1 MKSFLPISLYFC
13 IIAVVLIL
21 PSPSIKTNAQVSAAT
36 TGTSP
41 TLESQQ
47 QSKPNLHLVKITSP
61 LKNQQVAT
69 GKDLTI
75 TGTSA
80 DNATSD
86 CKVSI
91 IVNGIKPYRVAFPNG
106 DLGGGDYSKWNYTL
120 TPAYTNIKQ
129 GQNKITAKFSC
140 SNHPT
145 LISHSSV
152 NVTGLT
158 KGLTTSIV
166 SQQQRQP
173 YVGKNSTFTNLAT
186 TTTTTTTPS
195 TFNGNKNSSFSHPGV
210 TYPNNGSSSGPHR
223 IMSVSIHVVKSVHPG
238 DKQTIAVKVSDKNST
253 IPITGASVLGR
264 ITEPSGGLFKQFD
277 GTTNDAGKA
286 TYSWTIGDGDSNGKY
301 NTIMEVSAA
310 GYENSTGSTTF
321 KISPVPV
328 TTFTNGDSN
337 KVQLPPPNGN
347 TNNDN
352 SNNHNHPSTIIQIP
366 HIHIPKINIPFHL
379 PFH

>member
-1 MKSFLPISLYFC
+1 M
-13 IIAVVLIL
+13 AVVLIL
-21 PSPSIKTNAQVSAAT
+21 PSPTIKANAQGSAT

-41 TLESQQ
+41 TLERQQ

-61 LKNQQVAT
+61 TKNQQVAT

-106 DLGGGDYSKWNYTL
+106 DFGGGDYSKWNYTL

-140 SNHPT
+140 SNDPT

-166 SQQQRQP
+166 GQQQPQP

-186 TTTTTTTPS
+186 TTTTTATATATPS
-195 TFNGNKNSSFSHPGV
+195 TFNGDKNSSFSHPGV
-210 TYPNNGSSSGPHR
+210 IYPNNGSSNRNPHH
-223 IMSVSIHVVKSVHPG
+223 IMSVSIHVVKSIHPG

-253 IPITGASVLGR
+253 IPITGASVFGR

-277 GTTNDAGKA
+277 GTTNEAGKA

-301 NTIMEVSAA
+301 NTIMEVSAS
-310 GYENSTGSTTF
+310 GYENATGSATF
-321 KISPVPV
+321 KVSPVPV
-328 TTFTNGDSN
+328 TTSTSGDSN
-337 KVQLPPPNGN
+337 KVQLPSPNSN
-347 TNNDN
+347 ANNDN
-352 SNNHNHPSTIIQIP
+352 SNNNNHPSTIIQIP
-366 HIHIPKINIPFHL
+366 HIHIPKIKIPFHL